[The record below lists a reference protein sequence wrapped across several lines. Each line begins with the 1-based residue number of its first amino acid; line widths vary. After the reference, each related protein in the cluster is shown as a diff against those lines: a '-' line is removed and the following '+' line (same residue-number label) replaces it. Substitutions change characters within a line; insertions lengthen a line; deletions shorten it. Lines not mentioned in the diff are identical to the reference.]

1 MQIQSVPK
9 SFGKSIIAES
19 ANLHADEIIENGDV
33 VQSLIECKRI
43 REFIDTLE
51 ERLKP
56 AVINATPDGGLQV
69 KGARITVSQKKEYDY
84 SHDTKWLALKS
95 EEAKLAQ
102 ERKAREKMLLN
113 LNAPMADTETG
124 EIIEPA
130 KLVSVKSIVA
140 VTLPK

>member
-1 MQIQSVPK
+1 MQIQFISK
-9 SFGKSIIAES
+9 TFGKSIIAEN
-19 ANLHADEIIENGDV
+19 ANRQADEIIENGDA
-33 VQSLIECKRI
+33 VQSLIECRRI

-69 KGARITVSQKKEYDY
+69 KGVKITVSQKKEYDY
-84 SHDTKWLALKS
+84 SHDTRWLALKS